1 MNKHGITEATPSNVL
16 LGAGVWYKGLEYSGT
31 AWSGTVLGA
40 TSGGGEISIVGE
52 YLDLELDGALVKVKG
67 LTVKQG
73 GAATAK
79 INFAEITDDVL
90 KHGTLFEKASTS
102 DVTGF
107 NMYQD
112 KANIVEG
119 DYVENLGFVGFTADG
134 SKQIVVIF
142 ENALC
147 TSGMTIAPAPKAKAV
162 VSLTF
167 DAYADNS
174 GDLDR
179 LPVKIYYPTAA

>member
-1 MNKHGITEATPSNVL
+1 MNKHGITSDTPSNVL
-16 LGAGVWYKGLEYSGT
+16 LGAGVWYKGLTYGSN

-40 TSGGGEISIVGE
+40 TSGGGEISIIGE

-73 GAATAK
+73 GTATAK
-79 INFAEITDDVL
+79 VNFAEINEDIL
-90 KHGTLFEKASTS
+90 KYGTLFEKAASS
-102 DVTGF
+102 DAGTF

-112 KANIVEG
+112 KANIAEG
-119 DYVENLGFVGFTADG
+119 DYVANLGFVGFTADG

-147 TSGMTIAPAPKAKAV
+147 TSGLTIAPAPKAKSV

-167 DAYADNS
+167 EAYADNE
-174 GDLDR
+174 GDLDT
-179 LPVKIYYPTAA
+179 LPVKIYYPAA